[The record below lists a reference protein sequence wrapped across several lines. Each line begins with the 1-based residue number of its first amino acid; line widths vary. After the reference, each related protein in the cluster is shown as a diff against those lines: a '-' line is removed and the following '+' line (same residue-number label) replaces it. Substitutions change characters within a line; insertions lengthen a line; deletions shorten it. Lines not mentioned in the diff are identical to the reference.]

1 MASKK
6 EKSRLSGKDKKPV
19 RKKENGNI
27 DNPKEVTKRAHDE
40 AEKDIGSD
48 PDFLI
53 SPNDEVDEE
62 ETGRPH
68 DDDNDLV

>member
-6 EKSRLSGKDKKPV
+6 ENSSISGKEKKPV
-19 RKKENGNI
+19 SKKENGHI
-27 DNPKEVTKRAHDE
+27 TNPKEVSRKAHDE
-40 AEKDIGSD
+40 AEKDIGKD
-48 PDFLI
+48 PDFFI
-53 SPNDEVDEE
+53 SPNDDVDEE

>member
-6 EKSRLSGKDKKPV
+6 EKSSISGKLKKPV
-19 RKKENGNI
+19 SKKENGNI
-27 DNPKEVTKRAHDE
+27 ANPKAVTKRAHDE
-40 AEKDIGSD
+40 AEKDIEND
-48 PDFLI
+48 PDFLM

>member
-1 MASKK
+1 VVGP
-6 EKSRLSGKDKKPV
+6 SGSPPV
-19 RKKENGNI
+19 RKKENGNVV
-27 DNPKEVTKRAHDE
+27 NPKEGTKRAHDE

-53 SPNDEVDEE
+53 STNDEVDEE